1 MVREEHVFNTP
12 VTHTVLTGQDE
23 RLSEQLFTDRTDQ
36 LPLDALHRH
45 LSTHTHTH
53 NCENVQNSASK
64 LRREEFHCS

>member
-53 NCENVQNSASK
+53 THTQ
-64 LRREEFHCS
+64 L